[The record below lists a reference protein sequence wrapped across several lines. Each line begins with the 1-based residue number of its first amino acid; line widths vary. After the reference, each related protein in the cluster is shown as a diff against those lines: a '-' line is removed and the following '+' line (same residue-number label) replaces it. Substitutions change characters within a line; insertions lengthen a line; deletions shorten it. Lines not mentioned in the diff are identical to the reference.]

1 MYVIGGLV
9 DCSVKKKATLT
20 KAGQIGARAMRLPL
34 REYAPDLLNGR
45 LPLTLPAVFDIL
57 LHVHATADWP
67 ASLKAALPQRQ
78 FSRPREETRSGRRA
92 ATREKRLGI
101 WNAAASGGRKGGAGT
116 SSEGASAAAESRAGA
131 ACADADSNV
140 DEWEREGWDDQE
152 SDGDDDG
159 HAAADGDSAE
169 SDVAG

>member
-1 MYVIGGLV
+1 MIGGLV

-34 REYAPDLLNGR
+34 REHAPDLLNGR

-116 SSEGASAAAESRAGA
+116 SSEGASAEESGA
-131 ACADADSNV
+131 AAAWADADSDV
-140 DEWEREGWDDQE
+140 DDPEREGWDDQE

-159 HAAADGDSAE
+159 RAAADGDSSAE
-169 SDVAG
+169 SDEAG